1 MINPLTLVIPDSKR
15 KMQLETDVSEYA
27 IRGVLSQ
34 QQEDNFQRSI
44 AYLSKTMNKTEKNYE
59 IYN

>member
-1 MINPLTLVIPDSKR
+1 MNSPILVIPDSKR
-15 KMQLETDVSEYA
+15 KMQLETGVSEYA
-27 IRGVLSQ
+27 IKGVLSQ
-34 QQEDNFQRSI
+34 QQEDNSWRSI

>member
-34 QQEDNFQRSI
+34 QQEDNF
-44 AYLSKTMNKTEKNYE
+44 
-59 IYN
+59 